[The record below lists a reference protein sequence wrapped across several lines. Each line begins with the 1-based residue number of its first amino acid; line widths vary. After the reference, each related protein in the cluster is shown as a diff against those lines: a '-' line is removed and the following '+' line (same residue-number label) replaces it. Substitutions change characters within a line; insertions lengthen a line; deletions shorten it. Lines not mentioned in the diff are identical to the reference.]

1 MITCSIFLLFVADSL
16 GRRKSLLWTS
26 IAQGACMFYIGFY
39 VRFDPP
45 QVGADVPPAGYI
57 AIVMIFLFASFFQ
70 FGWGPV
76 CWIYVSE
83 IPTARLRA
91 TNVALGAATQWLFN
105 FVVARA
111 TPNMMATVGEG
122 GYGTYFIYGSFCF
135 SMFFFTWFFVP
146 ETKGV
151 SLEKMDEIFG
161 VVDTKISDSERGLP
175 QGGSNLDDEKFPVAT
190 HVESRN

>member
-1 MITCSIFLLFVADSL
+1 
-16 GRRKSLLWTS
+16 
-26 IAQGACMFYIGFY
+26 MFYIGFY

-45 QVGADVPPAGYI
+45 QAGVAVPPAGYV

-91 TNVALGAATQWLFN
+91 LNVAMAAATQWLFN

-111 TPNMMATVGEG
+111 TPNMMATVGKG
-122 GYGTYFIYGSFCF
+122 GYGTYFIYGCFCF

-146 ETKGV
+146 ETKGI

-161 VVDTKISDSERGLP
+161 IVDTKISDSERGLP
-175 QGGSNLDDEKFPVAT
+175 SGARGIDDDEKFPVAT